1 MPSEKAK
8 GNKALVATCV
18 ACQKSL
24 SIEVMVSLTGRDD
37 GRPKQFSLHPVRQ
50 RRLAPPGLQRRL
62 HVPRV
67 IRAAGARA
75 LQRSRNASQPL
86 KNYPRL
92 TGAGKEKDPISA
104 GLILRNPRAQSG
116 L

>member
-24 SIEVMVSLTGRDD
+24 STEVMVSLTGRDD

-75 LQRSRNASQPL
+75 LQRSRERATEKLSV
-86 KNYPRL
+86 
-92 TGAGKEKDPISA
+92 GKKKDPLRRKRVVSPLFQSSA
-104 GLILRNPRAQSG
+104 HSLEALQ
-116 L
+116 

>member
-8 GNKALVATCV
+8 GNKALVATGV

-24 SIEVMVSLTGRDD
+24 STEVMVSLTGRED
-37 GRPKQFSLHPVRQ
+37 GRPKQFTVCIPCANGGWR
-50 RRLAPPGLQRRL
+50 PPRLQRRL

-67 IRAAGARA
+67 IRTAGVRA
-75 LQRSRNASQPL
+75 LPRSRNASQPL

-92 TGAGKEKDPISA
+92 TGWQRE
-104 GLILRNPRAQSG
+104 
-116 L
+116 